1 MFDYVLWAML
11 GTLYG
16 MLVGIIPIAGVTT
29 ALITVFSMGSYFM
42 ADPYVGLVFLTA
54 IVASCASADS
64 YTSILTGIPG
74 ASTTAACVIDGY
86 PMAKRGEAARAMGI
100 AIADSTL
107 NGVLY
112 AVLAF
117 MLLPYY
123 GKIIVLFGRPEFLG
137 FMMMALACVGFV
149 ASKNVFLSVVAI
161 AVGLFLGFI
170 GQDSVGNARF
180 AFDWEY
186 LENGVGMI
194 VLLSG
199 LFGIPELLD
208 GFRQKIKSAAPPM
221 PDNYWKQLFQ
231 GFRDVRIHWRDS
243 LRGGFIGFVTGLL
256 PGVGGAVGDFLAY
269 GATKA
274 AHKEKQEIPFGEGNP
289 IGLLGCEGA
298 NNAQKVSS
306 MIPAILF
313 AIPAAPFAAMVM
325 AICMYFGME
334 IGRPSLLTDTNFTTS
349 IAFGYIF
356 GTIGVA
362 LLSIFL
368 YKWIIKI
375 LEVPY
380 WIYASVIIT
389 VIIYANMQYTQGWE
403 DLALLGILSAVGVV
417 LKHYKISRPAILVAY
432 VVAFK
437 IDEYFVATLQLY
449 GYKQWKPGLE
459 SMSDFRWFELFSVTN
474 HPLFLLSIAVS
485 IGIII
490 NSVLR
495 KDRGIDYV

>member
-1 MFDYVLWAML
+1 MLEYLFWAMT

-29 ALITVFSMGSYFM
+29 ALITVFSMGTYFM
-42 ADPYVGLVFLTA
+42 ADPYLGLVFLTA

-64 YTSILTGIPG
+64 YTSILTGIPR

-86 PMAKRGEAARAMGI
+86 PMAKKGQAARAMGI
-100 AIADSTL
+100 AIADSTF
-107 NGVLY
+107 NGVVY
-112 AVLAF
+112 AILAF
-117 MLLPYY
+117 ALLPYY

-149 ASKNVFLSVVAI
+149 ASKNVYTSILACVFGLVV
-161 AVGLFLGFI
+161 GMI
-170 GQDSVGNARF
+170 GQDVVGNPRY
-180 AFDWEY
+180 AFGWEY

-199 LFGIPELLD
+199 LFGIPELIE
-208 GFRQKIKSAAPPM
+208 GFRSGAKTAAPPIG
-221 PDNYWKQLFQ
+221 DDYWKQLRQ
-231 GFRDVRIHWRDS
+231 GFGDARRNWRDMV
-243 LRGGFIGFVTGLL
+243 RGGFIGFVTGLL

-274 AHKEKQEIPFGEGNP
+274 AHKEPQEVPFGEGNP
-289 IGLLGCEGA
+289 VGLLGCEGA

-306 MIPAILF
+306 MIPACLF

-334 IGRPSLLTDTNFTTS
+334 IGQPTLLQDSEFTN
-349 IAFGYIF
+349 ALLLGYIF

-362 LLSIFL
+362 LLSIVF

-380 WIYASVIIT
+380 WIYAT
-389 VIIYANMQYTQGWE
+389 VIIAIIIWANMQYTGGWE
-403 DLALLGILSAVGVV
+403 DFALLMILSAIGVV
-417 LKHYKISRPAILVAY
+417 LKYFNISRPAVLVAY

-437 IDEYFVATLQLY
+437 IDEYFWGTLQIY
-449 GYKQWKPGLE
+449 GYKQWKEGWAAWA
-459 SMSDFRWFELFSVTN
+459 DIRWTELFSPFE
-474 HPLFLLSIAVS
+474 HPIFLLCIVISVVLF
-485 IGIII
+485 I
-490 NSVLR
+490 NGVLR
-495 KDRGIDYV
+495 KDRGIDYT

>member
-1 MFDYVLWAML
+1 MLEYLFWAMA

-29 ALITVFSMGSYFM
+29 ALITVFSMGTYFM
-42 ADPYVGLVFLTA
+42 ADPYLGLVFLTA

-86 PMAKRGEAARAMGI
+86 PMAKKGQAARAMGI
-100 AIADSTL
+100 AIADSTF
-107 NGVLY
+107 NGVVY
-112 AVLAF
+112 AILAF
-117 MLLPYY
+117 ALLPYY
-123 GKIIVLFGRPEFLG
+123 GEIIVLFGRPEFLG

-149 ASKNVFLSVVAI
+149 ASKNVYTSILAI
-161 AVGLFLGFI
+161 VFGLFVGMI
-170 GQDSVGNARF
+170 GQDVVGNPRY
-180 AFDWEY
+180 AFGWEY

-208 GFRQKIKSAAPPM
+208 GFKKGVKTAAPPIG
-221 PDNYWKQLFQ
+221 DDYFKQLFQ
-231 GFRDVRIHWRDS
+231 GFGDARRNWRDMV
-243 LRGGFIGFVTGLL
+243 RGGFIGFVTGLL

-274 AHKEKQEIPFGEGNP
+274 AHKEPQEVPFGEGNP
-289 IGLLGCEGA
+289 VGLLGCEGA

-306 MIPAILF
+306 MIPACLF

-334 IGRPSLLTDTNFTTS
+334 IGQPTLLQDDNFTNSLLM
-349 IAFGYIF
+349 GYIF

-362 LLSIFL
+362 LLSVIL

-380 WIYASVIIT
+380 WIYATIIIG
-389 VIIYANMQYTQGWE
+389 IIIWANMQYTGGWE
-403 DLALLGILSAVGVV
+403 DFALLMILSAIGVV
-417 LKHYKISRPAILVAY
+417 LKHFNVSRPAVLVAY

-437 IDEYFVATLQLY
+437 IDEYFWGTLQIY
-449 GYKQWKPGLE
+449 GYKQWKEGLAAFA
-459 SMSDFRWFELFSVTN
+459 DIRWTELFSPFE
-474 HPLFLLSIAVS
+474 HPIFLICIVISVILFIN
-485 IGIII
+485 GI
-490 NSVLR
+490 LR
-495 KDRGIDYV
+495 KDRGIDYT

>member
-1 MFDYVLWAML
+1 MFDYVLWAIL

-29 ALITVFSMGSYFM
+29 ALITMFSMGSYFM
-42 ADPYVGLVFLTA
+42 TDPYVGLVFLTA

-100 AIADSTL
+100 AIADSTF

-117 MLLPYY
+117 LLLPFY

-137 FMMMALACVGFV
+137 FMIMALACVGFV
-149 ASKNVFLSVVAI
+149 ASKSVFTSIIAI
-161 AVGLFLGFI
+161 VFGLFLGFI
-170 GQDSVGNARF
+170 GQDSVGSPRF
-180 AFDWEY
+180 TFGWEY
-186 LENGVGMI
+186 LQNGIGMI

-208 GFRQKIKSAAPPM
+208 GFKQKIKSAAPPT
-221 PDNYWKQLFQ
+221 PANYWQQLFQ
-231 GFRDVRIHWRDS
+231 GFYDVRKNWRDMM
-243 LRGGFIGFVTGLL
+243 RGGFIGFVTGLL

-274 AHKEKQEIPFGEGNP
+274 KHKEPQTVAFGEGNP

-306 MIPAILF
+306 MIPAVLF

-334 IGRPSLLTDTNFTTS
+334 IGRPSLLVDSNFTTS
-349 IAFGYIF
+349 LAFGYIF

-362 LLSIFL
+362 VLSIFL
-368 YKWIIKI
+368 YKWIVKI

-380 WIYASVIIT
+380 WIYASVIIA

-403 DLALLGILSAVGVV
+403 DLALLAILSAIGVV

-437 IDEYFVATLQLY
+437 IDEYFIATLQLF
-449 GYKQWKPGLE
+449 GYKQWKPGWE
-459 SMSDFRWFELFSVTN
+459 SMADFRWAELFSITE
-474 HPLFLLSIAVS
+474 HPLFLLSIVVS
-485 IGIII
+485 IAMVISSI
-490 NSVLR
+490 VR
-495 KDRGIDYV
+495 KDRGLNYV

>member
-1 MFDYVLWAML
+1 
-11 GTLYG
+11 

-42 ADPYVGLVFLTA
+42 TDPYVGLVFLTA

-100 AIADSTL
+100 AIADSTF

-117 MLLPYY
+117 LLLPYY

-137 FMMMALACVGFV
+137 FMIMALACVGFV
-149 ASKNVFLSVVAI
+149 ASKSVFTSIIAI
-161 AVGLFLGFI
+161 VFGLFLGFI
-170 GQDSVGNARF
+170 GQDSVGNPRF
-180 AFDWEY
+180 TFGWEY
-186 LENGVGMI
+186 LQNGIGMI

-208 GFRQKIKSAAPPM
+208 GFRQKIKSAAPPT
-221 PDNYWKQLFQ
+221 PANYWQQLFQ
-231 GFRDVRIHWRDS
+231 GFNDVRKNWRDMM
-243 LRGGFIGFVTGLL
+243 RGGFIGFVTGLL

-274 AHKEKQEIPFGEGNP
+274 KHKETQTVAFGDGNP

-306 MIPAILF
+306 MIPAVLF

-334 IGRPSLLTDTNFTTS
+334 IGRPSLLVDSNFTTS
-349 IAFGYIF
+349 LAFGYIF

-362 LLSIFL
+362 VLSIFL

-380 WIYASVIIT
+380 WIYASVIIA

-403 DLALLGILSAVGVV
+403 DLALLAILSAIGVV

-437 IDEYFVATLQLY
+437 IDEYFIATLQLF
-449 GYKQWKPGLE
+449 GYKQWKPGWE
-459 SMSDFRWFELFSVTN
+459 SMADFRWAELFSITE
-474 HPLFLLSIAVS
+474 HPLFLLSIVVS
-485 IGIII
+485 IAIVISSI
-490 NSVLR
+490 VR
-495 KDRGIDYV
+495 KDRGLNYV